1 MIERNIMGLNV
12 RLKWTEGLQFTA
24 RAGKGP
30 AILTDSSDGASRPS
44 PMELVLMGLAGC
56 TAIDVVLILQKKR
69 LDLKNFEVIVGAEQA
84 EEYPRRFTKINIE
97 YILYGNNIKEK
108 AVEQAIMLSETKY
121 CSAMASMNARF
132 EHNYR
137 IVGDF

>member
-1 MIERNIMGLNV
+1 MGMNV

-30 AILTDSSDGASRPS
+30 AILTDSSDGASGPS

-69 LDLKNFEVIVGAEQA
+69 LDLKNLEVIVDAEQA
-84 EEYPRRFTKINIE
+84 EEYPRRFTRIRIE
-97 YILYGNNIKEK
+97 YVVYGNNIKEK
-108 AVEQAIMLSETKY
+108 AVEQAIKLSETKY
-121 CSAMASMNARF
+121 CSAMASMNAEF
-132 EHNYR
+132 EHAYR
-137 IVGDF
+137 IVADA